1 MEAAKI
7 IKRIASYL
15 LFVVAATFFFY
26 QMVVLSTTTYIDPGA
41 DLNAYLIRN
50 VFRPLMYV
58 VISLSLMLVS
68 QFALIGKDDNRY
80 ITSLMLIVLFG
91 VGLFVS
97 IYILVKG
104 IVSIPNNKVCTDPT
118 FLYLV
123 IFPLIGICV
132 CEVVYGAIMYFID
145 KKKKAIEKEKEKEE
159 ALEQDGVKLT
169 KE

>member
-15 LFVVAATFFFY
+15 LFVIAATFFFY
-26 QMVVLSTTTYIDPGA
+26 QMVVLSTAMYIDPGE
-41 DLNAYLIRN
+41 DLNAYLISG
-50 VFRPLMYV
+50 VFRPLMYA
-58 VISLSLMLVS
+58 VISLALMLVS

-91 VGLFVS
+91 VALFVA
-97 IYILVKG
+97 IYVLVKG
-104 IVSIPNNKVCTDPT
+104 IISIPHNKVCTDPT

-132 CEVVYGAIMYFID
+132 CEVVYGAVMYFID
-145 KKKKAIEKEKEKEE
+145 KKQKAIQKEKEKEE
-159 ALEQDGVKLT
+159 SFEQDGVKLT